1 MNALL
6 SVFFY
11 CFYKCYAKMCVQ
23 INSSYDAKV
32 KRRLENIQ
40 ILLPQKAA
48 R

>member
-1 MNALL
+1 MLSL
-6 SVFFY
+6 SVFFLN

-40 ILLPQKAA
+40 ILLLQKAA